1 MADFGLDYNASTQP
15 SSVGATIGLN
25 FSGTTLKG
33 QIQQVGS
40 FVIQLTPA
48 GNISETI
55 LSGIVWPLAQ
65 TIGAALPAL
74 GSNLLTSF
82 SFTLATMSP
91 QTTSVM
97 GETMT
102 VTPSNLSLGSN
113 GDMLMLSGS
122 LSIS

>member
-15 SSVGATIGLN
+15 SSVGATIGLD

-33 QIQQVGS
+33 QIQQVSS
-40 FVIQLTPA
+40 FIIELTPS
-48 GNISETI
+48 GNVSETI

-65 TIGAALPAL
+65 TIAAALPAV

-82 SFTLATMSP
+82 SFTLATISP

-97 GETMT
+97 GETIT
-102 VTPSNLSLGSN
+102 VTPSNLSLGN
-113 GDMLMLSGS
+113 DGDMLMISGS